1 MPSKAKA
8 IKPKSV
14 KIKIIEPV
22 LVNSVPDISYS
33 IVEETSAPPPS
44 LDIEPI
50 PCVCVE
56 DNTELN
62 VPALRKLCKERG
74 IKGYSKL
81 KKADLLN
88 LLV

>member
-1 MPSKAKA
+1 MPTT
-8 IKPKSV
+8 KPKIV
-14 KIKIIEPV
+14 KKIKVVEPV
-22 LVNSVPDISYS
+22 LVNKIETPVQVPDISH
-33 IVEETSAPPPS
+33 APPPS
-44 LDIEPI
+44 LDIEPM

-56 DNTELN
+56 DNANLTILE
-62 VPALRKLCKERG
+62 LRKLCKDRG